1 MGQKVNPR
9 GFRLG
14 PLFTWSSRWFA
25 DKKRYKHLL
34 LEDVKLRKAL
44 DKKLQHAGLSRIEI
58 DRSINRIDITVYVV
72 RPGIVIGR
80 GGTGLEELKKFIP
93 QFLQPSEKKTAL
105 KIELKVE
112 PVKEPNLDAAVV
124 AHNITEQ
131 LAKRMP
137 HKRIVNQT
145 LERVM
150 NAGAKGVK
158 IMLSGRIA
166 GAEISRREKYQRGS
180 VPLSTIR
187 EEVDFAQKPSLTKS
201 GYIGVK
207 VWISKGER
215 EI

>member
-34 LEDVKLRKAL
+34 LEDVKLRKAV

-80 GGTGLEELKKFIP
+80 GGTGLEELKKFIT

-105 KIELKVE
+105 KIE
-112 PVKEPNLDAAVV
+112 
-124 AHNITEQ
+124 
-131 LAKRMP
+131 
-137 HKRIVNQT
+137 
-145 LERVM
+145 
-150 NAGAKGVK
+150 
-158 IMLSGRIA
+158 
-166 GAEISRREKYQRGS
+166 
-180 VPLSTIR
+180 
-187 EEVDFAQKPSLTKS
+187 
-201 GYIGVK
+201 
-207 VWISKGER
+207 
-215 EI
+215 